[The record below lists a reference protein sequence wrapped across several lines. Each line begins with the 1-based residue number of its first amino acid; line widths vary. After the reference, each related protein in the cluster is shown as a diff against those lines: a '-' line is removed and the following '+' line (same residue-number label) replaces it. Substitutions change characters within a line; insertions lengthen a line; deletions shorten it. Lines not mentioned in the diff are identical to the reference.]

1 MSRRGAALIAALA
14 WASLVAYL
22 LFYRGQYP

>member
-1 MSRRGAALIAALA
+1 VTARATAILGGLA

-22 LFYRGQYP
+22 LLYRGQYP